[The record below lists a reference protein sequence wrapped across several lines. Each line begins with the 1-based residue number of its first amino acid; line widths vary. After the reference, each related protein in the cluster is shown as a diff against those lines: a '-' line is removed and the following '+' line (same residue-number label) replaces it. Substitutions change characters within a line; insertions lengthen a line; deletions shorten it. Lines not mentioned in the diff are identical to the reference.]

1 MVLAVPWTRPLLAAT
16 SSALAAAVV
25 AHNGGGAVPLW
36 LVSALGVA
44 TVATFGSGL
53 AFMGSGLFG
62 RPILGADPASSAGRL
77 ALTFDDGPH
86 PVHTRAVLDLLEAR
100 GHRATFF
107 VIGTRGARHPELLA
121 EIVRRGHALGNHSHA
136 HSWATAALSVRR
148 LVADLQR
155 AQATLRAAGWIHGGS
170 GRRSASSRR
179 ASTRRRAAP
188 GCASSDGRR
197 RPATACATH
206 PARALRRLL
215 RGVRPGAILALHD
228 AAEHGDREP
237 VALRVLP
244 RLLDELD
251 SRKLRSV
258 TIDELLGSGRPR
270 AGPDPIVPPAA
281 AVLTP

>member
-1 MVLAVPWTRPLLAAT
+1 
-16 SSALAAAVV
+16 
-25 AHNGGGAVPLW
+25 VPLW
-36 LVSALGVA
+36 VVNALGVA
-44 TVATFGSGL
+44 TVATCGSGP
-53 AFMGSGLFG
+53 AFMSTGLFG

-77 ALTFDDGPH
+77 AITFDDGPH
-86 PVHTRAVLDLLEAR
+86 PVHTRAVLDLLDAR

-155 AQATLRAAGWIHGGS
+155 AQATLRAAGSDSRWFRPPIGIVS
-170 GRRSASSRR
+170 PLVSMATRR
-179 ASTRRRAAP
+179 AGLRIVGWT
-188 GCASSDGRR
+188 ASARDGV
-197 RPATACATH
+197 PTH
-206 PARALRRLL
+206 PTRAFRRLL

-228 AAEHGDREP
+228 AAKRGDRAP

-251 SRKLRSV
+251 DRELRSV
-258 TIDELLGSGRPR
+258 TIDELLAPGGTRDLIR
-270 AGPDPIVPPAA
+270 A
-281 AVLTP
+281 T

>member
-1 MVLAVPWTRPLLAAT
+1 MVHAVPWTRPLLAAT

-36 LVSALGVA
+36 VVNALGVA

-53 AFMGSGLFG
+53 AFMSIGLFG

-86 PVHTRAVLDLLEAR
+86 PVHTRAVLDLLDAR

-155 AQATLRAAGWIHGGS
+155 AQATLRAAGSDPRWFRPPIGIVS
-170 GRRSASSRR
+170 PLVSAATRR
-179 ASTRRRAAP
+179 AGLRIVGWT
-188 GCASSDGRR
+188 ASARDGV
-197 RPATACATH
+197 ATH

-215 RGVRPGAILALHD
+215 RGLRPGAILALHD

-251 SRKLRSV
+251 NRKLRSV
-258 TIDELLGSGRPR
+258 TIDELL
-270 AGPDPIVPPAA
+270 APADRG
-281 AVLTP
+281 T